1 MPPSLVALY
10 ILWMC
15 GEIFVVRSE
24 KNCTIRGGVGRSV
37 VVREVENGEV
47 VACVL
52 VYVCT
57 PINYIN

>member
-1 MPPSLVALY
+1 
-10 ILWMC
+10 MC
-15 GEIFVVRSE
+15 GEMFVVRSE
-24 KNCTIRGGVGRSV
+24 KNCTIRRGVGGGGVGRSV
-37 VVREVENGEV
+37 VVREVENGEL